1 MTGDEKWKA
10 FCKFAENPN
19 YTCKNPFEPW
29 DYDDDTITPAK
40 KRHRKPTLT
49 QAKKQAAK
57 AGMQVARYE
66 IGSDTINIVP
76 ANPDETEVNP
86 WDSVQ

>member
-10 FCKFAENPN
+10 LCKFAENPN

-29 DYDDDTITPAK
+29 DLDDDPKVKTAK
-40 KRHRKPTLT
+40 RRRKPTLT

-57 AGMQVARYE
+57 ANLQVARYE
-66 IGSDTINIVP
+66 IGSDTINIIP
-76 ANPDETEVNP
+76 ENPDETAINP